1 MLRVVLSA
9 EELGPVT
16 PIIHKHI
23 RDTSVNTKAISPTL
37 SLEDPFQLL
46 KKNFNEHLPSKVV
59 GVQTELQDNFESKTK
74 MRPYKERDERAHIVH
89 GKSKT
94 LKSMKG
100 NQENLLQTHETGL
113 DKTDQVLDADEK
125 LRRCELEW
133 EFERWR
139 RVEEAKWKANLRDK
153 EMKRIASLEAEW
165 KEKERECLLDIDKTR
180 TELSKLEAKFR

>member
-1 MLRVVLSA
+1 M
-9 EELGPVT
+9 P
-16 PIIHKHI
+16 
-23 RDTSVNTKAISPTL
+23 
-37 SLEDPFQLL
+37 
-46 KKNFNEHLPSKVV
+46 
-59 GVQTELQDNFESKTK
+59 
-74 MRPYKERDERAHIVH
+74 
-89 GKSKT
+89 
-94 LKSMKG
+94 
-100 NQENLLQTHETGL
+100 
-113 DKTDQVLDADEK
+113 VLDADEK